1 MTISDQSIHR
11 VLLTKRDFALSQVFS
26 EASLSSISILPVHI
40 EKYVWRLFWRSFV
53 RIQISF
59 TQKMLWII
67 HVCHRHLSCQF
78 HEIACHFLSSN
89 LFLQWLMI
97 KQSPIE
103 NLWFKV
109 FHRETNT
116 VINFL
121 NLTTENHIYCW
132 FIWAMILI
140 TMKNT
145 MNILE
150 VTLRRD
156 FKTT

>member
-11 VLLTKRDFALSQVFS
+11 VLLTISPCPKSS

-67 HVCHRHLSCQF
+67 HVCHCHLSCQF

-89 LFLQWLMI
+89 VFLQWLMI
-97 KQSPIE
+97 QQSPIE